1 MYFSLQYL
9 SYSDAVVLRY
19 IAPILTGFSGA
30 IFLKERLFLK
40 QFVAGCKHFVIELAS
55 TAILQDASVQPLWC
69 GSDCQT
75 AVPFWWPAREYV
87 RLCYTTTKDDLCH
100 VRTPPFLSE
109 IFFLI
114 FSCFA
119 AQPWW
124 ASSGRAVR
132 VSLVFATV
140 AHACFLIVPTDTV
153 LRAIGK
159 RAHPFHVNAL
169 FSSQCVLFSTIGCV
183 SRLSFF
189 ASLNSLSSHI
199 PV

>member
-55 TAILQDASVQPLWC
+55 TAILQDASVQPLWG

-75 AVPFWWPAREYV
+75 AVPFWWPAGESIG
-87 RLCYTTTKDDLCH
+87 LCYTTTTDDICH
-100 VRTPPFLSE
+100 VRTPPFLSQN
-109 IFFLI
+109 FFLI
-114 FSCFA
+114 LLRSA
-119 AQPWW
+119 ALVGVVG
-124 ASSGRAVR
+124 ASGTREFRCRHLQLAR
-132 VSLVFATV
+132 T
-140 AHACFLIVPTDTV
+140 CILIVPTDTV

-159 RAHPFHVNAL
+159 RAHPLHVNAL

-183 SRLSFF
+183 SCLSLF
-189 ASLNSLSSHI
+189 APLSSLSSHI